1 MDVIFLDLC
10 RAFDMVPHHILLSK
24 SERYGFERWTVQ
36 WTKNW
41 LAGRSHGV
49 VTDGS
54 MPGWKPVTSGIPQG
68 SFLGPVLFPVF
79 ISDIDDGIECT
90 LSKSADDTKLS
101 SAANTVEG
109 REATQRGLDT
119 LQKWAHV
126 NLMSFN
132 RAKCKV
138 LRLGR
143 GNPTYLCRLGEDL
156 LESSPAEKD
165 LGVRV
170 DEKLRDTSQK
180 CAFTAQLSIICET
193 LWRTGEMP
201 EDWRI
206 ANVIPISKKVRK
218 LHQETIGH
226 SGTINSG
233 YHLKARGG
241 GRAIQSSKLG
251 FTMKKSC
258 LTTVVA
264 FVGATTG
271 WAGVLVIWL
280 NAGSGRRFETRD
292 PGMAWVGRDIKV
304 YQVPNS
310 CSVLVATQ

>member
-10 RAFDMVPHHILLSK
+10 RAFDMVPHRILLSK

-68 SFLGPVLFPVF
+68 SFLGPVLFPIF

-206 ANVIPISKKVRK
+206 ANVILIFRKISKRDSGNYRPVSLPSIPGKV
-218 LHQETIGH
+218 LELLILD
-226 SGTINSG
+226 II
-233 YHLKARGG
+233 LKQAE
-241 GRAIQSSKLG
+241 
-251 FTMKKSC
+251 KK
-258 LTTVVA
+258 
-264 FVGATTG
+264 
-271 WAGVLVIWL
+271 
-280 NAGSGRRFETRD
+280 E
-292 PGMAWVGRDIKV
+292 KKK
-304 YQVPNS
+304 
-310 CSVLVATQ
+310 